1 MQALIS
7 LALLL
12 PRPQGRTIDS
22 ISATSAFA
30 RASTVGNF
38 AYRSCTTTF
47 YSLHLY
53 IVQPDAHL
61 PVISMH
67 YHNPECSP
75 HPDTSHF

>member
-47 YSLHLY
+47 TLASVHCAARRTL
-53 IVQPDAHL
+53 
-61 PVISMH
+61 
-67 YHNPECSP
+67 
-75 HPDTSHF
+75 TSNFHALS